1 MGSVRERCQGV
12 SDSVCVY
19 PSTVRA
25 PYSVDQTNQINLPM
39 AASGPRFSSSSAV
52 LARDGQA
59 PLQQAP
65 LASVVRRD
73 LCSMVRYPCSVPTEP
88 ADLSSA
94 AFDRNY
100 REQMPVVIVNATV
113 RSGAHFRALTTLE
126 ALTEQYGHLEVTLS
140 SANTHSYG
148 RRRALLSEYIQSM
161 QGLEWSET
169 GADDLYYFFGEH
181 GSELQ
186 PLLSQ
191 YKLPRLASSHSLA
204 AVGARGAASTHEPA
218 LSFGVAADGSGVPF
232 HFHNDGFSEVQ
243 HGAKRWLLYPSKP
256 PHYDVNATSTQW
268 LERVYPKLTRRER
281 PYDCTIEPGDLLYFP
296 SNWYHAIVNQGVTVF
311 MSTFL

>member
-1 MGSVRERCQGV
+1 
-12 SDSVCVY
+12 
-19 PSTVRA
+19 
-25 PYSVDQTNQINLPM
+25 
-39 AASGPRFSSSSAV
+39 
-52 LARDGQA
+52 
-59 PLQQAP
+59 
-65 LASVVRRD
+65 
-73 LCSMVRYPCSVPTEP
+73 MVRYPCSVPTEP
-88 ADLSSA
+88 ADISSA

-161 QGLEWSET
+161 QGLAWSET

-232 HFHNDGFSEVQ
+232 HFHNDGFSES
-243 HGAKRWLLYPSKP
+243 RS
-256 PHYDVNATSTQW
+256 
-268 LERVYPKLTRRER
+268 
-281 PYDCTIEPGDLLYFP
+281 
-296 SNWYHAIVNQGVTVF
+296 
-311 MSTFL
+311 

>member
-1 MGSVRERCQGV
+1 
-12 SDSVCVY
+12 
-19 PSTVRA
+19 
-25 PYSVDQTNQINLPM
+25 
-39 AASGPRFSSSSAV
+39 
-52 LARDGQA
+52 
-59 PLQQAP
+59 
-65 LASVVRRD
+65 
-73 LCSMVRYPCSVPTEP
+73 MVRYPCSVPQEP

-94 AFDRNY
+94 AFDRKY
-100 REQMPVVIVNATV
+100 RDQMPVVIVNATIA
-113 RSGAHFRALTTLE
+113 SGAHFRALTTLE
-126 ALTEQYGHLEVTLS
+126 ALTEQYGQLEVTLS

-148 RRRALLSEYIQSM
+148 RRRALISEYVKSM
-161 QGLEWSET
+161 QGLAWSET
-169 GADDLYYFFGEH
+169 GADDLYYWFGEH
-181 GSELQ
+181 GGELQ

-191 YKLPRLASSHSLA
+191 YTLPRFASSHSWA

-268 LERVYPKLTRRER
+268 LERVYPNLTRRER

-296 SNWYHAIVNQGVTVF
+296 SNWYHAIVNQGITVF